1 MLTVGKLYAYKRP
14 LQYFFS
20 PMYSTITSNK

>member
-20 PMYSTITSNK
+20 PIYSTITSKT